1 MIERYVAAHEM
12 PRFDLGEGWF
22 GAGAQVL
29 NTAPG
34 HARATRVQNTPGW
47 RVGRAWN
54 DASERNALAD

>member
-29 NTAPG
+29 NSASG
-34 HARATRVQNTPGW
+34 HARATGVQNASRRW
-47 RVGRAWN
+47 VGRAWD
-54 DASERNALAD
+54 DASKRNALAD

>member
-12 PRFDLGEGWF
+12 PRFDLGERRL

-29 NTAPG
+29 YTASG
-34 HARATRVQNTPGW
+34 HARATGVQNASRRW
-47 RVGRAWN
+47 VGRARD